1 MHTTLH
7 KIITEDGLTL
17 DGVLYEPDTPTT
29 HVLVHV
35 HGMGGNFYGNNFVSA
50 VARAL
55 TEKGIGVFA
64 FNNRGSEYIKQL
76 RQTTSE
82 GSSTR
87 LFGSAY
93 ERFEDSVHDIRAA
106 LKFVRGLG
114 YTTTHLS
121 GHSLGCA
128 KVVYYFNTTRDSNLA
143 SLLLLSPS
151 DMIGLARA
159 NKEKHECSLTQ
170 AHEYVAGGRGECL
183 LDQWVWG
190 EYPISAKTYL
200 SLFGD
205 TAETGIFNF
214 FDAND
219 ALEKL
224 STISLPVLAIM
235 GRKDDALTTSI
246 ESMFDRMKVALSN
259 SLEVRTI
266 ILGDATHGYW
276 GDEELLVHE
285 IVNWTESLLQGR
297 TL

>member
-1 MHTTLH
+1 MRTTLH
-7 KIITEDGLTL
+7 KITTEEGLTL

-29 HVLVHV
+29 HMLVHV
-35 HGMGGNFYGNNFVSA
+35 HGMGGNFYGNNFLST

-55 TEKGIGVFA
+55 TEKGKGVFA

-76 RQTTSE
+76 RQSTIE

-93 ERFEDSVHDIRAA
+93 ERFEDSVHDIRGA
-106 LKFVRGLG
+106 LTFVRGLG
-114 YTTTHLS
+114 YTTIHLS

-128 KVVYYFNTTRDSNLA
+128 KVVYYFNTTRDNNLA
-143 SLLLLSPS
+143 SLILLSPS
-151 DMIGLARA
+151 DMVGLASA
-159 NKEKHECSLTQ
+159 DGEKHKRFLSQ
-170 AHEYVAGGRGECL
+170 AHDYLSHGNGEHL

-205 TAETGIFNF
+205 TTEADIFNF
-214 FDAND
+214 FDPND

-235 GRKDDALTTSI
+235 GRKDDALTTGI
-246 ESMFDRMKVALSN
+246 ESMFDRMKIALSN
-259 SLEVRTI
+259 SLEVHTV

-276 GDEELLVHE
+276 GDEEPLAHE
-285 IVNWTESLLQGR
+285 VMEWVQSH
-297 TL
+297 